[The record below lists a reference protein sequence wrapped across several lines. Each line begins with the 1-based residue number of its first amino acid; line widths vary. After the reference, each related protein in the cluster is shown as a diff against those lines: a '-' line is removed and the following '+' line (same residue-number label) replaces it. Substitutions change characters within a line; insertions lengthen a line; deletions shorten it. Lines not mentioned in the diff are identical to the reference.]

1 MSPLPHPAHRK
12 FVETEGWENKGTA
25 RGPSKTGDHYRYEL
39 VLATGDILTT
49 RVSHGPGQINDPRLV
64 AAILRDQLAV
74 SERDFW
80 RCVDKGVLPPRP
92 QSPSPPAIG
101 EALDA
106 KLVRNLVR
114 KVGLSEADI
123 VKLTKAEAIQRWQ
136 EHLRGGPAH

>member
-39 VLATGDILTT
+39 VLASGDVLIT
-49 RVSHGPGQINDPRLV
+49 RVSHGQGQINDPKPV
-64 AAILRDQLAV
+64 AAILTDQLAV
-74 SERDFW
+74 SEPDLR

-92 QSPSPPAIG
+92 WPPAPPAAG

-123 VKLTKAEAIQRWQ
+123 AKLTKRRARRTAVTRRR
-136 EHLRGGPAH
+136 RGRQ